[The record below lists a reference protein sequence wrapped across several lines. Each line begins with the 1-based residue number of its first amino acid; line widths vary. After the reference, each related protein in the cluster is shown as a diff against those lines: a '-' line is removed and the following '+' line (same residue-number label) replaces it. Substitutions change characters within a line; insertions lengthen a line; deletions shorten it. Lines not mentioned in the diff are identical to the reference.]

1 VSDAHTAARRRW
13 VTYERLCHYL
23 RVGRCTMVEGR
34 PDVYMYS
41 VVRRRC
47 CWWNGQCDI
56 LHVAGELRK
65 HETGALVTLPDHY
78 YINI

>member
-1 VSDAHTAARRRW
+1 
-13 VTYERLCHYL
+13 
-23 RVGRCTMVEGR
+23 MVEGR